1 MAVAPADMKSTFGCN
16 NDTSSCFP
24 MGGRK
29 RDQDGNERGNGQ
41 QHCGHVIRYENGK
54 LLVRLNNG

>member
-1 MAVAPADMKSTFGCN
+1 
-16 NDTSSCFP
+16 

-54 LLVRLNNG
+54 LLVRSNNG